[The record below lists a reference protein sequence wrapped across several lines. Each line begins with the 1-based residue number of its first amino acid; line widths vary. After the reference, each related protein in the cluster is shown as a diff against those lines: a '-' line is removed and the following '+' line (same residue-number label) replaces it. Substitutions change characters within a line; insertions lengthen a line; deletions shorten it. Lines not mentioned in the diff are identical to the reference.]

1 MRIVFSA
8 CAILGFVAFMA
19 RDARA
24 QHLPPYDARGAHGD
38 HRRETPSD
46 AAPTTFGQQDGR
58 FYGGAV
64 QYGPSFPSYWTY
76 NRFSNL
82 GFGGLNYYYGPIGGY
97 TPYISTPYATTS
109 YGYPNF
115 GPYYSYIPMAPVL
128 RQRRPFLTD
137 PTLFDDAAIEAAKQQ
152 AAAAQPQPPPQPR
165 QTNAKIFGKQPSPDA
180 LRRSLRYQAQGDEWF
195 AKSNYLQAYGHYK
208 DAVKAA
214 PGRAEPRFRM
224 ALALAATTN
233 YSLAVDEIKRAMKID
248 SDWPLRGASLDE
260 LWGADNILSKNA
272 VLHKLAA
279 WVREDIR
286 DPDRLFL
293 MGVFLHF
300 NDDTDKSH
308 TFFEAAYE
316 LSPNPVYAQAF
327 LEAEDG
333 LRANRPAEEPRP
345 SPPDDDAAAPQPPV
359 PALLPKLP
367 AAPTT
372 PARKAAE
379 EPKPRPLASRERYRG
394 LVTCAKHNELQS
406 GWQRVLDGHVAKN
419 CPGHPAG
426 REA

>member
-1 MRIVFSA
+1 LFSA
-8 CAILGFVAFMA
+8 AP
-19 RDARA
+19 ARA
-24 QHLPPYDARGAHGD
+24 QHIPPYDVRGAQGD
-38 HRRETPSD
+38 RRQETPRETWPS
-46 AAPTTFGQQDGR
+46 TFGQHDGR
-58 FYGGAV
+58 FYGGSV

-97 TPYISTPYATTS
+97 TPYISTPYANTS

-115 GPYYSYIPMAPVL
+115 GPYYSYVPLAPVL
-128 RQRRPFLTD
+128 RQRRPFVTD
-137 PTLFDDAAIEAAKQQ
+137 QTLFDDAAIAAAKQQ
-152 AAAAQPQPPPQPR
+152 AAAPQPQPAPQPR
-165 QTNAKIFGKQPSPDA
+165 QTNAKIFGKEPSPDE
-180 LRRSLRYQAQGDEWF
+180 LRRSIRYQALGDEWF

-208 DAVKAA
+208 DAVKNA

-224 ALALAATTN
+224 AMALAATTN

-248 SDWPLRGASLDE
+248 PDWPMKGASLDQ
-260 LWGADNILSKNA
+260 LWGADNNLSKNA

-300 NDDTDKSH
+300 NDETDKSH
-308 TFFEAAYE
+308 TFFETAYE
-316 LSPNPVYAQAF
+316 LSPNPMYAQAF

-333 LRANRPAEEPRP
+333 LRANRPAETPRP
-345 SPPDDDAAAPQPPV
+345 NPPDDDAVGPQPPA
-359 PALLPKLP
+359 PALLPKRP
-367 AAPTT
+367 AAAPAA

-379 EPKPRPLASRERYRG
+379 EPKPRPLAGSERLSR
-394 LVTCAKHNELQS
+394 
-406 GWQRVLDGHVAKN
+406 
-419 CPGHPAG
+419 PGRTPA
-426 REA
+426 

>member
-1 MRIVFSA
+1 
-8 CAILGFVAFMA
+8 
-19 RDARA
+19 
-24 QHLPPYDARGAHGD
+24 
-38 HRRETPSD
+38 
-46 AAPTTFGQQDGR
+46 
-58 FYGGAV
+58 
-64 QYGPSFPSYWTY
+64 
-76 NRFSNL
+76 
-82 GFGGLNYYYGPIGGY
+82 
-97 TPYISTPYATTS
+97 
-109 YGYPNF
+109 
-115 GPYYSYIPMAPVL
+115 
-128 RQRRPFLTD
+128 
-137 PTLFDDAAIEAAKQQ
+137 
-152 AAAAQPQPPPQPR
+152 
-165 QTNAKIFGKQPSPDA
+165 
-180 LRRSLRYQAQGDEWF
+180 
-195 AKSNYLQAYGHYK
+195 
-208 DAVKAA
+208 
-214 PGRAEPRFRM
+214 M

-248 SDWPLRGASLDE
+248 PDWPLKGAALDE

-308 TFFEAAYE
+308 PFFEAAYE

-345 SPPDDDAAAPQPPV
+345 SPPDDDAAAPQSPV
-359 PALLPKLP
+359 PALLPKRP
-367 AAPTT
+367 AAPTVPT
-372 PARKAAE
+372 TTVPTRKAAE
-379 EPKPRPLASRERYRG
+379 EPKPRPLASRGSHRG
-394 LVTCAKHNELQS
+394 NVTCAKHNEPHS
-406 GWQRVLDGHVAKN
+406 GWQLALDGHVSEN